1 MKILLLCNKPPW
13 PPREGGPMATYA
25 LVSGLLSS
33 GHQVKI
39 LALNTNKLN
48 TKFGDVPE
56 SFRNSTRLELIDIDL
71 SLNPFSALYHLLTG
85 TSYHV
90 SRFDSETF
98 RKRLAEILIQEEFDI
113 VQYEIIHM
121 VAYHDTVKK
130 YSSAKTII
138 RAHNIE
144 HLIWQRVA
152 LGEKRSLKRWYMK
165 QLFLSL
171 RQFELEAINKVN
183 GIAAITEID
192 AAFFRKNS
200 TKSKVVAVPFGI
212 DVEQLLPVAPF
223 QQPATFFTLGSMN
236 WMPNYEGVLWLLKS
250 VWPVVL
256 KKNPQLKLFIAG
268 RHMPE
273 TISEFESDS
282 VRVVGEVPDSVTFI
296 NEHSVM
302 LVPLFAGSG
311 IRIKIIEG
319 MSAGRAVISTAVGA
333 EGIQCK
339 HGDNILIADHVEE
352 FSDCILSLAD
362 HPERVGEIGA
372 NARKLIEKEYNNK
385 LIINKLI
392 GLYQSV

>member
-1 MKILLLCNKPPW
+1 
-13 PPREGGPMATYA
+13 MATYA
-25 LVSGLLSS
+25 LVSGLLSA

-48 TKFGDVPE
+48 TKSEDVPE

-90 SRFDSETF
+90 SRFDSDKY
-98 RKRLAEILIQEEFDI
+98 RKRLVEILKQEEFDI
-113 VQYEIIHM
+113 IQYEIIHM
-121 VAYHDTVKK
+121 FVYHDTVKK
-130 YSSAKTII
+130 YSSARTII

-152 LGEKRSLKRWYMK
+152 LGEKCILKRWYMK

-171 RQFELEAINKVN
+171 RQFELDAIRNVN
-183 GIAAITEID
+183 GIAAITETD
-192 AAFFRKNS
+192 AGFFRKNA

-212 DVEQLLPVAPF
+212 DVEQLSPVAPF
-223 QQPATFFTLGSMN
+223 NKPVTFFTLGSMN

-256 KKNPQLKLFIAG
+256 KKDPGLKLYVAG

-273 TISEFESDS
+273 TIRAFESDS
-282 VRVVGEVPDSVTFI
+282 VKVVGEVPDSVTFI

-319 MSAGRAVISTAVGA
+319 MSAGRAVISTSVGA
-333 EGIQCK
+333 EGIQCS
-339 HGDNILIADHVEE
+339 HGQDILIADNISE
-352 FSDCILSLAD
+352 FSDCILSLAGN
-362 HPERVGEIGA
+362 PEKVGEIGA
-372 NARKLIEKEYNNK
+372 NARTLIEKAYNNK

-392 GLYQSV
+392 GLYHTV

>member
-1 MKILLLCNKPPW
+1 
-13 PPREGGPMATYA
+13 MATYA